1 MIFKTF
7 KKLARVPCPC
17 MIVLAIVQDRERPC
31 ETVRDRI
38 YNRTWSP
45 ESNRVSYC
53 NRVSYWPNMTLLWS
67 HSLVQTCLLLLLL
80 LLACSCLPSRLLA
93 KIISMS
99 ISLIMISNSLILS
112 SGNFDNFS
120 VESSKI
126 YEAKPSKRV
135 NLSKHTRMCDN
146 SSITRTK
153 VSGTVYKP
161 CKCPVNRVK
170 VVFNRTRP

>member
-1 MIFKTF
+1 MIIQHSNTTENTTTCCTLKQQSTCYIMPP
-7 KKLARVPCPC
+7 KKKKVPKRIPSENTKRATKALRPLQPVDPVDPDELEDSLAPPDE
-17 MIVLAIVQDRERPC
+17 IP
-31 ETVRDRI
+31 RD
-38 YNRTWSP
+38 S
-45 ESNRVSYC
+45 
-53 NRVSYWPNMTLLWS
+53 
-67 HSLVQTCLLLLLL
+67 
-80 LLACSCLPSRLLA
+80 
-93 KIISMS
+93 
-99 ISLIMISNSLILS
+99 
-112 SGNFDNFS
+112 DS

-153 VSGTVYKP
+153 VGGTVCKP

>member
-1 MIFKTF
+1 
-7 KKLARVPCPC
+7 
-17 MIVLAIVQDRERPC
+17 
-31 ETVRDRI
+31 
-38 YNRTWSP
+38 
-45 ESNRVSYC
+45 
-53 NRVSYWPNMTLLWS
+53 MTLLWS

-112 SGNFDNFS
+112 SAILITS

-153 VSGTVYKP
+153 VGGTVCKP